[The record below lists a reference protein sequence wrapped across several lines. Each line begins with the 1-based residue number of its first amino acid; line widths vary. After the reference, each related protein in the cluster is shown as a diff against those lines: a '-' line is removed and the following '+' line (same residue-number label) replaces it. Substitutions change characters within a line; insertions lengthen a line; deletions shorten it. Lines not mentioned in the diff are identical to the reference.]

1 VGLVDVFDKYLTA
14 EEVAAS
20 EAEVALEL
28 GELRA
33 YMVVAKLKKIAVELV
48 AAHDSFVKE
57 FEKKHGRYRGAK
69 FSYEHPG
76 VYVYSVGGHS
86 FFFTPDYDREGFISV
101 EIQND
106 DGDSVDVDGIPD
118 EIKYESLAP
127 DSLFNHIK
135 PYLDKLLD
143 YLD

>member
-1 VGLVDVFDKYLTA
+1 VPERT
-14 EEVAAS
+14 
-20 EAEVALEL
+20 
-28 GELRA
+28 
-33 YMVVAKLKKIAVELV
+33 I
-48 AAHDSFVKE
+48 SF
-57 FEKKHGRYRGAK
+57 
-69 FSYEHPG
+69 
-76 VYVYSVGGHS
+76 
-86 FFFTPDYDREGFISV
+86 